1 MGKDEYQK
9 NLKIENSQQ
18 SLELIKRV
26 FRNESE
32 EGKNMILINSGAAI
46 YLSGT
51 VDSIAN
57 GVQLARDALASGAA
71 MVKLREFCEFTQRF
85 ESQG

>member
-1 MGKDEYQK
+1 MRSFNFQ

-26 FRNESE
+26 YRNESE

-46 YLSGT
+46 YLSGI

>member
-1 MGKDEYQK
+1 MKGFNFQD
-9 NLKIENSQQ
+9 LKVKNSQQ

-26 FRNESE
+26 YRNESE

-46 YLSGT
+46 YLSGI

-71 MVKLREFCEFTQRF
+71 MVKLREFCEFTQRL
-85 ESQG
+85 EN